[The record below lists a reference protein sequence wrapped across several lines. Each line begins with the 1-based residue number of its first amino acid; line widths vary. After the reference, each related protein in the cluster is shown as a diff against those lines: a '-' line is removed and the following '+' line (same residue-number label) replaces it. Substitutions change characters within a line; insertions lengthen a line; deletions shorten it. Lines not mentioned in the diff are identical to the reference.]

1 VIKSIVADALGMH
14 LDLFQ
19 RVVVDPASVTV
30 IRYTSGRP
38 FLAKLNDT
46 GGGLGALVVTKKS
59 KRRRAAAT
67 DSDAAVGGGAGA
79 ALTGIA
85 LPGSGSAPSH
95 AAG

>member
-1 VIKSIVADALGMH
+1 
-14 LDLFQ
+14 
-19 RVVVDPASVTV
+19 VVVDPASVTV

-46 GGGLGALVVTKKS
+46 GGGLGGLVVPKKS

-67 DSDAAVGGGAGA
+67 DSDATVGGGAGT
-79 ALTGIA
+79 ALTGTA
-85 LPGSGSAPSH
+85 RTGPGSGSAPSH